1 MSRPYLCV
9 LTKYKK
15 ILMCNCVHF
24 QALLV
29 CLVAIAYVSAA
40 PAPADEQIISDNVDA
55 FHPSDDSEF
64 SKKALKKALIIIKVK
79 KLKKILKG

>member
-1 MSRPYLCV
+1 MARPFMYALKNN
-9 LTKYKK
+9 TMK
-15 ILMCNCVHF
+15 NCEHF

-64 SKKALKKALIIIKVK
+64 SKKALKKALIIIKDK